1 MVDSEGGEV
10 MRTKTTI
17 TLSDI
22 NNESNKPSVCI
33 PVCVI
38 TGSDYPQTLLG
49 QTLPSNTIFLG
60 QL

>member
-1 MVDSEGGEV
+1 MQ
-10 MRTKTTI
+10 TKTTI

-38 TGSDYPQTLLG
+38 TGSDYPQTLIANIFLG